1 MDAFVTRLLS
11 LPPLDP
17 DHEHELA
24 LRSRAGDAAA
34 RTELIESALRLVPL
48 HALRLGARG
57 ETLMDAVQAGSVGLI
72 EAVDRFDPDRGVRL
86 ATYAWPWIAHAVG
99 TVLREREHTAP
110 WSPLG
115 EDEPPS
121 LVTEAV
127 HGLETTLAEVLRVR
141 HRLDG
146 TPGPARS
153 REVVAVHLGLSV
165 SQVRTREGEAMRQLR
180 GRLAKVVHRAE
191 PQGEADPP

>member
-11 LPPLDP
+11 LPPLSAERERD
-17 DHEHELA
+17 LA
-24 LRSRAGDAAA
+24 VRCRSGDAQA
-34 RTELIESALRLVPL
+34 RAELIESALRLVPL
-48 HALRLGARG
+48 HALRLGARDDV
-57 ETLMDAVQAGSVGLI
+57 LLDAVQAGSVGLI
-72 EAVDRFDPDRGVRL
+72 EAVDRFDPQRGVRL

-99 TVLREREHTAP
+99 AVLREQDRAVP
-110 WSPLG
+110 WSPDCD
-115 EDEPPS
+115 DEPAS
-121 LVTEAV
+121 LVSEAV
-127 HGLETTLAEVLRVR
+127 HALETTLADVLRVR

-146 TPGPARS
+146 TPGPPRS
-153 REVVAVHLGLSV
+153 REHVAVRLGLSV

>member
-11 LPPLDP
+11 LPPLTP
-17 DHEHELA
+17 EHEHELA
-24 LRSRAGDAAA
+24 LRSRAGDASA

-57 ETLMDAVQAGSVGLI
+57 EMLLDAVQAGSVGLI

-99 TVLREREHTAP
+99 AALREREQVAP
-110 WSPLG
+110 WSPADD
-115 EDEPPS
+115 DEPPS
-121 LVTEAV
+121 LVCEAI
-127 HGLETTLAEVLRVR
+127 HGLETTLADVLRVR

-146 TPGPARS
+146 TPGPPRS

-191 PQGEADPP
+191 PQGEAGPP